1 MQDKLKEIED
11 RYSELSEMMAQPD
24 VASDFSQMQKL
35 AKEHSD
41 LEGVIILIKQYRQ
54 VQKNLQDS
62 ETLLAEE
69 TDHDLIQMAKDDLE
83 NQNQEASNLIE
94 SIKFNLLFTK
104 RSRRRL
110 KCYCRNKSWSRRRR
124 S

>member
-41 LEGVIILIKQYRQ
+41 LEGVIILIKQYR
-54 VQKNLQDS
+54 
-62 ETLLAEE
+62 
-69 TDHDLIQMAKDDLE
+69 
-83 NQNQEASNLIE
+83 
-94 SIKFNLLFTK
+94 
-104 RSRRRL
+104 
-110 KCYCRNKSWSRRRR
+110 
-124 S
+124 